1 MALSGKRKA
10 AMLLT
15 TLDTQTANELLKG
28 QPHEVVQELAMELSH
43 LEASGKSDDDGAI
56 DIAKIFCTQLQQS
69 RAGGMHVKSFVSG
82 MLKDTAGKEKAAEAH
97 AEMQKALREKDP
109 FIAITAASAVQIA
122 AALEGE
128 PAQAVAIVVSSLP
141 PKLGTDVLSRLNEEV
156 GLKAVWRMARPGEI
170 SPRTMRR
177 IGEVVCKRLVE
188 LTSDDQGMGF
198 EETAPRDTLRKVALV
213 LSGMTK
219 EKRDVLLGEIESN
232 DDQTASTVRALM
244 VTWEDIPKIED
255 RSLQE
260 ALRKVDA
267 GVLAKAMFGAE
278 PSLVEKVRTNI
289 SERMADMVDE
299 EAALMSEPR
308 KKEIVEAREE
318 VAKPLR
324 EANESENLAF
334 IEDDE

>member
-28 QPHEVVQELAMELSH
+28 QPQEIVQELAMELSH
-43 LEASGKSDDDGAI
+43 LDASGQSDDDGAI
-56 DIAKIFCTQLQQS
+56 DIAKVFCNELQQS
-69 RAGGMHVKSFVSG
+69 QAGGMHVKSFVNG
-82 MLKDTAGKEKAAEAH
+82 MLKGSAGKEKAAEAH
-97 AEMQKALREKDP
+97 AEMQRALREKDP
-109 FIAITAASAVQIA
+109 FIAITSASAVQIA
-122 AALEGE
+122 TALEGE
-128 PAQAVAIVVSSLP
+128 PVQAVALVVSSLP
-141 PKLGTDVLSRLNEEV
+141 PKLATDVLARLNEDV
-156 GLKAVWRMARPGEI
+156 SLKTVWRMTRPGEV

-177 IGEVVCKRLVE
+177 IGEMVCKRLME
-188 LTSDDQGMGF
+188 LTSDDQGIGL
-198 EETAPRDTLRKVALV
+198 EETTSRDTLRKVALV
-213 LSGMTK
+213 LSGLPK
-219 EKRDVLLGEIESN
+219 DKRDTLLGEIEVN
-232 DDQTASTVRALM
+232 DDQTASTIRALM

-267 GVLAKAMFGAE
+267 GILAKALFGAE
-278 PSLVEKVRTNI
+278 SMLAEKIRSNI
-289 SERMADMVDE
+289 SERMAEMVDE
-299 EAALMSEPR
+299 ETALMSEPR

-334 IEDDE
+334 IEED